1 MPFKK
6 GHTGY
11 NKGKQRKP
19 ASTAKNT
26 TKEWE
31 KMTIARTLDPEEVY
45 YYLENNLDVMEL
57 YDKLKDAKRDKK
69 EYQKNWYNKNKK
81 K

>member
-1 MPFKK
+1 MPFEK

-11 NKGKQRKP
+11 NKKKQRQS

-31 KMTIARTLDPEEVY
+31 KMLIARTLDPEEVY
-45 YYLENNLDVMEL
+45 YYLENNLDVTEL
-57 YDKLKDAKRDKK
+57 YDKLKDAKRDKR
-69 EYQKNWYNKNKK
+69 EYQKNWYTKNKK